1 MPASVILQEG
11 REKSLK
17 RHHPWVFDGAVANV
31 KGRCRSGDTVDVVAA
46 DGSWL
51 GRGAYSP
58 SSQIRVRI
66 WTFDQQ
72 EIIDNAFFLRRIEQ
86 AWQLRQRLMLQ
97 ANTNACRLVAAESD
111 GLPGVTIDL
120 YNNLAVLQLLSAGAD
135 KHRSKIVWALQKL
148 LPEVAIFER
157 SDVDV
162 RIKEGLEPLIQPLHG
177 DIPDEVEI
185 VEHGVKI
192 LVNPHTG
199 HKTGFYLDQREN
211 RLAASRYADQ
221 ASVLNCFSYTGTFAC
236 YALNGGASHV
246 TNVDVSQ
253 PALDMASRHIELN
266 GFAPEQ
272 CSQVKGDVFEVLR
285 NYHSQQQ
292 QFDMVILDPPKF
304 VDSKASLKRA
314 CRGYKDINMYGIHAV
329 KPGGILLTFSCSGL
343 MEQSLFQK
351 IVADAALDA
360 GRRVQIVE
368 HLSQAPDHP
377 VGLNYPEGY
386 YLKGLVCVVL

>member
-1 MPASVILQEG
+1 MPATVILQEG

-17 RHHPWVFDGAVANV
+17 RHHPWVFDGAVANL

-58 SSQIRVRI
+58 ASQIRVRI

-72 EIIDNAFFLRRIEQ
+72 EVIDNAFFLRRIEQ
-86 AWQLRQRLMLQ
+86 AWQLRQRLMQQ
-97 ANTNACRLVAAESD
+97 ANTNACRLIAAESD

-148 LPEVAIFER
+148 LPDVAIFER

-266 GFAPEQ
+266 GFAAEQ

-285 NYHSQQQ
+285 NYHNQQQ

-360 GRRVQIVE
+360 GRRVQILE

>member
-1 MPASVILQEG
+1 MPATVILQEG

-58 SSQIRVRI
+58 ASQIRVRI

-72 EIIDNAFFLRRIEQ
+72 EVIDNAFFQRRIEQ
-86 AWQLRQRLMLQ
+86 AWQLRQRLMQQ
-97 ANTNACRLVAAESD
+97 ANTNACRLIAAESD

-148 LPEVAIFER
+148 LPDVAIFER

-162 RIKEGLEPLIQPLHG
+162 RSKEGLEPLIQPLHG

-266 GFAPEQ
+266 GFAAEQ
-272 CSQVKGDVFEVLR
+272 CSQVNGDVFEVLR

-360 GRRVQIVE
+360 GRRVQILE

>member
-1 MPASVILQEG
+1 MPATVILQEG

-58 SSQIRVRI
+58 ASQIRVRI

-72 EIIDNAFFLRRIEQ
+72 EVIDNAFFLRRIEQ
-86 AWQLRQRLMLQ
+86 AWQLRQRLMQQ
-97 ANTNACRLVAAESD
+97 ANTNACRLIAAESD

-148 LPEVAIFER
+148 LPDVAIFER

-162 RIKEGLEPLIQPLHG
+162 RSKEGLEPLIQPLHG

-211 RLAASRYADQ
+211 RLAASRYAEQ

>member
-1 MPASVILQEG
+1 MPATVILQEG

-58 SSQIRVRI
+58 ASQIRVRI

-72 EIIDNAFFLRRIEQ
+72 EVIDNAFFLRRIEQ
-86 AWQLRQRLMLQ
+86 AWQLRQRLMQQ
-97 ANTNACRLVAAESD
+97 ANTNACRLIAAESD

-148 LPEVAIFER
+148 LPDVAIFER

-162 RIKEGLEPLIQPLHG
+162 RSKEGLEPLIQPLHG

-266 GFAPEQ
+266 GFAAEQ

-360 GRRVQIVE
+360 GRRVQILE

>member
-1 MPASVILQEG
+1 MPATVILQEG

-17 RHHPWVFDGAVANV
+17 RHHPWVFDGAVASV
-31 KGRCRSGDTVDVVAA
+31 TGRCRMGDTVDVVAA

-58 SSQIRVRI
+58 ESQIRVRI

-72 EIIDNAFFLRRIEQ
+72 EVIDNAFFLRRVEQ
-86 AWQLRQRLMLQ
+86 AWQLRQRLMQQ
-97 ANTNACRLVAAESD
+97 ANTNACRLIAAESD
-111 GLPGVTIDL
+111 GLPGVTVDL

-148 LPEVAIFER
+148 LPEVAILER

-162 RIKEGLEPLIQPLHG
+162 RNKEGLEPLIQPLHG

-192 LVNPHTG
+192 VVNPNTG

-211 RLAASRYADQ
+211 RLAASRYANQ

-253 PALDMASRHIELN
+253 PALDMASRHIALN

-272 CSQVKGDVFEVLR
+272 CTQVKGDVFEVLR
-285 NYHSQQQ
+285 SYHNQQQ

-360 GRRVQIVE
+360 GRRVQILE

>member
-1 MPASVILQEG
+1 MPATVILQEG

-17 RHHPWVFDGAVANV
+17 RHHPWVFDGAVANL

-58 SSQIRVRI
+58 ASQIRVRI

-72 EIIDNAFFLRRIEQ
+72 EVIDNAFFLRRIEQ
-86 AWQLRQRLMLQ
+86 AWQLRQRLMQQ
-97 ANTNACRLVAAESD
+97 ANTNACRLIAAESD

-148 LPEVAIFER
+148 LPDVAIFER

-162 RIKEGLEPLIQPLHG
+162 RSKEGLEPLIQPLHG